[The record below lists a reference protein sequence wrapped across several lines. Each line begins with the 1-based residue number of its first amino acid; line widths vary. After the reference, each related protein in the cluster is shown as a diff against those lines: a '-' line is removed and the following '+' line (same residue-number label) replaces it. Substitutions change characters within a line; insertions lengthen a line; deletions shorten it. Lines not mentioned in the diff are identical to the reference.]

1 MRICRILRRLLHQ
14 HFVLFFA
21 DRAALVVRLQQCLPL
36 RKLIAQRDQW
46 INFAGDIQCR
56 RSDFIGM
63 RLQQLFRSISGQR
76 YSCGLVLFFIKKA
89 GFEKLS
95 QVPAGFLL
103 FSQSF
108 LGGGILRGQIQSLF
122 LVVLCIH

>member
-1 MRICRILRRLLHQ
+1 
-14 HFVLFFA
+14 
-21 DRAALVVRLQQCLPL
+21 
-36 RKLIAQRDQW
+36 
-46 INFAGDIQCR
+46 
-56 RSDFIGM
+56 M
-63 RLQQLFRSISGQR
+63 RLQQLFRGISGQR

-108 LGGGILRGQIQSLF
+108 LGGEYCAARSSRCF
-122 LVVLCIH
+122 W

>member
-1 MRICRILRRLLHQ
+1 
-14 HFVLFFA
+14 
-21 DRAALVVRLQQCLPL
+21 
-36 RKLIAQRDQW
+36 
-46 INFAGDIQCR
+46 
-56 RSDFIGM
+56 M

-95 QVPAGFLL
+95 QVPAGFPL

-108 LGGGILRGQIQSLF
+108 LGGGILRSQIQSLF